1 MNARDVERAVTV
13 VLHQH
18 AEDAMKRTN
27 TAEQLE
33 AFQAQ
38 VSGHGSNR
46 RRWALGAIGAASV
59 AAVAAV
65 AFWVVNPGDRA
76 DSGRPEEPAG
86 SNTATPITEL
96 FDGEHVPPGRYAVP
110 FEGLDEEV
118 AWAEVDVA
126 TGFEVQT
133 DSVLWPD
140 DDRPPRALM
149 FWTVDGVNAQPC
161 RGPDPPRF
169 ADPGPT
175 VEDLA
180 MALHQQPHRLGAAPT
195 PVTFA
200 GYEGLYLELRLPKR
214 LKTDSCTT
222 GSYEAWQA
230 LDPTT
235 MGRQE
240 RYQYGPGFVDR
251 IWILDADGQRLVVNA
266 TFDPRITDSDA
277 AALDAMLESITIHTD
292 EPGRT

>member
-1 MNARDVERAVTV
+1 
-13 VLHQH
+13 
-18 AEDAMKRTN
+18 MKRTN
-27 TAEQLE
+27 TAEQFE
-33 AFQAQ
+33 TYQAR
-38 VSGHGSNR
+38 VSDHGSDR
-46 RRWALGAIGAASV
+46 RRWAIAATAAASV

-65 AFWVVNPGDRA
+65 ALWVANPADRA
-76 DSGRPEEPAG
+76 DSDRAEEAAA
-86 SNTATPITEL
+86 NAATPITEL
-96 FDGEHVPPGRYAVP
+96 LDGEHVPPGRYAVP
-110 FEGLDEEV
+110 FEGLDEN
-118 AWAEVDVA
+118 AARAEVDVA
-126 TGFEVQT
+126 TGFEVRT

-149 FWTVDGVNAQPC
+149 FWTIDGVNPQPC
-161 RGPDPPRF
+161 RGADPPRF

-180 MALHQQPHRLGAAPT
+180 MALHRQPHRLGAAPT

-200 GYEGLYLELRLPKR
+200 GYQGLYLEMRLPKR
-214 LKTDSCTT
+214 LQTESCTT

-251 IWILDADGQRLVVNA
+251 IWILDVNGQRLVVNA
-266 TFDPRITDSDA
+266 TFDPRITEADA

-292 EPGRT
+292 EPGRD